1 MAKRAFEEVVAWC
14 KAHPKFATC
23 AACVLVGVALG
34 LLL

>member
-1 MAKRAFEEVVAWC
+1 MAKSAFEEVVAWC
-14 KAHPKFATC
+14 KAHPKFATR